1 MSSGIIDIIKRVALN
16 AFEASNPVKLL
27 FGKVVSTNPVKIQV
41 GEYLTLT
48 KEFLVINGSVS
59 VGDTV
64 TLIRCQG
71 GQKYVVLGTRV
82 GYVENTVYVGGG
94 ELLPDG
100 TISGSGGG
108 TASGDW
114 QLPFTGGYIMTSP
127 FGEVRSGGRTH
138 KGVDL
143 VGQGSKLIYPVNN
156 GTASVGYDSGGYG
169 NYIIVNHGNGY
180 WSLYGHL
187 STVYVKTGQS
197 VNKNTILGVEGST
210 GHSTGSHLHLEI
222 RKGSNS
228 SANVINPLSLIN
240 SN

>member
-1 MSSGIIDIIKRVALN
+1 MSSGIIDTIKRVALN
-16 AFEASNPVKLL
+16 AFEATNPVKLV
-27 FGKVVSTNPVKIQV
+27 FGKVISTNPVKVQV
-41 GEYLTLT
+41 GELLTLT
-48 KEFLVINGSVS
+48 QEFLVINGTVFE
-59 VGDTV
+59 GDEV

-82 GYVENTVYVGGG
+82 AVVQNTVYTGGG

-100 TISGSGGG
+100 SFANDTSSG
-108 TASGDW
+108 W
-114 QLPFTGGYIMTSP
+114 QLPYKGSYVVTSS

-143 VGQGSKLIYPVNN
+143 VGQGSKHIYPVNS
-156 GTASVGYDSGGYG
+156 GTVSVGYDSGGYG
-169 NYIIVNHGNGY
+169 NYVILNHGNGY
-180 WSLYGHL
+180 WSLYGHM
-187 STVYVKTGQS
+187 SQVYVKSGQG

-228 SANVINPLSLIN
+228 SANTINPLTFLK
-240 SN
+240 